1 MKRHIG
7 FVGLLLLLWIPLST
21 AQSNSMLAF
30 LNGSGQLVVSSGD
43 GATRW
48 IVTNPGQ
55 LIDDSLGFAWT
66 ADGDLTFALTGA
78 GVFSGVPNTQ
88 AIATVDSGD
97 MANLSYL
104 RGLNSRPNI
113 AQPQG
118 ISADGQYAF
127 VSDSGRYLMV
137 SLNSNVT
144 SQLPIGGTGNAQSSG
159 LWADNTPLVA
169 YWGLD
174 NNTSNTALS
183 VLHAASQNM
192 IIVDSGSSIPMPPI
206 AWLPNTTGLVF
217 RTATGDVQIAD
228 VGCVVNGCADN
239 PLERGVSVAPS
250 SANHIQVTASHVYY
264 VDGEQV
270 IGVELSCVQ
279 SNSCLDSRFVTGEN
293 VVPLSMIHA
302 SNNRLVYTSYASDPN
317 NPSDRTVQ
325 LVDLTCTLNCPSQPI
340 LNGAMAGLLS
350 PTADYLMV
358 DIVGEGLNI
367 LQLNN
372 GSLVYLTD
380 TMGGQLGA
388 GLNTARWR

>member
-1 MKRHIG
+1 MKRHIW
-7 FVGLLLLLWIPLST
+7 FVGLLLFLWIPLST

-55 LIDDSLGFAWT
+55 YVDESLGFAWT
-66 ADGDLTFALTGA
+66 ADGNLNFALTGA
-78 GVFSGVPNTQ
+78 GGFSGVPNTQ
-88 AIATVDSGD
+88 AITPVDTSD
-97 MANLSYL
+97 MMNMSYL
-104 RGLNSRPNI
+104 RGMSSRPNI

-118 ISADGQYAF
+118 LSADGQYAF
-127 VSDSGRYLMV
+127 VSDSERYFVVAL
-137 SLNSNVT
+137 SSNAV
-144 SQLPIGGTGNAQSSG
+144 SQLPIGGNGNAQSSG
-159 LWADNTPLVA
+159 LWADNAPLVA

-174 NNTSNTALS
+174 NNISSTALS
-183 VLHAASQNM
+183 VFHAPTQNM
-192 IIVDSGSSIPMPPI
+192 IIADSGSSIPMPPI
-206 AWLPNTTGLVF
+206 AWQPNTTRLIF
-217 RTATGDVQIAD
+217 RTATGDVQMAD

-264 VDGEQV
+264 VDGEQAF
-270 IGVELSCVQ
+270 GVDFGCIQ
-279 SNSCLDSRFVTGEN
+279 NNNCLDSRFVIGEA
-293 VVPLSMIHA
+293 VVPLSMIHV
-302 SNNRLVYTSYASDPN
+302 SRNRLVYTSYTSDPN

-325 LVDLTCTLNCPSQPI
+325 LVDLTCTPNCPPQPI

-350 PTADYLMV
+350 SSADYLMV

-367 LQLNN
+367 LQVTD

-380 TMGGQLGA
+380 TMGDQLGA